1 MAASCLA
8 ARADEIVDRLVDGV
22 TAAGL
27 GDIAVK
33 RVGCLGLCAAGPL
46 VEIPETGRL
55 FERVTPD
62 DVAPVVA
69 DLAADGGP
77 VERAPF
83 FTRQVRVVTKNLG
96 RVDPENFDDALAHG
110 AYEALEQV
118 LSGMTPG
125 QVIDEV
131 TRGGLRGRGG
141 A

>member
-77 VERAPF
+77 VERARSLPA
-83 FTRQVRVVTKNLG
+83 R
-96 RVDPENFDDALAHG
+96 
-110 AYEALEQV
+110 
-118 LSGMTPG
+118 SGSSPRTSAGLIPRISMTPSLTAL
-125 QVIDEV
+125 
-131 TRGGLRGRGG
+131 TRPWSRCCR